1 MLQIRASELKFGP
14 LVCVIFALR
23 NSNVTLNFQRWQ
35 KYDPVIDVAQTCV
48 VMVIVTNED
57 QRLQDISYLRRTIA
71 PHSYNGQSVHRCLH
85 IYNATARACLPLHLN
100 LAM

>member
-1 MLQIRASELKFGP
+1 MEQR
-14 LVCVIFALR
+14 R
-23 NSNVTLNFQRWQ
+23 YFQRWQ
-35 KYDPVIDVAQTCV
+35 KYDPVIYVPQTCV

-57 QRLQDISYLRRTIA
+57 QRLQDISYLRHTIA

-85 IYNATARACLPLHLN
+85 IYNATARGCLLLDPY